1 MSVLPHGSQR
11 GEHDV
16 GPGRASLLHEHEG
29 RDGYEPKVRLRS
41 RMAFLIATIA
51 QMVGVVLVSPILSAP
66 DYLTEI
72 AANEGR
78 VLWGALLQ
86 SIGAIA

>member
-1 MSVLPHGSQR
+1 L
-11 GEHDV
+11 
-16 GPGRASLLHEHEG
+16 
-29 RDGYEPKVRLRS
+29 
-41 RMAFLIATIA
+41 AFLIATIA